1 MKRGSHVPIAN
12 SLPRAIDHVD
22 KSVRAP
28 IKKEAAR
35 SIIPGKNPKPSG
47 KLNRA
52 AYIVSRRAKISSGP
66 DYRQPVF
73 RDFFDLGE
81 LSGLPGLP
89 SSIDAREIGK
99 IARQSG
105 FFS

>member
-1 MKRGSHVPIAN
+1 MNFALH
-12 SLPRAIDHVD
+12 L
-22 KSVRAP
+22 
-28 IKKEAAR
+28 KKEAAR

-52 AYIVSRRAKISSGP
+52 AYIVSRRAKISSVP
-66 DYRQPVF
+66 DFRQPVF
-73 RDFFDLGE
+73 GEFSDLG
-81 LSGLPGLP
+81 SGPDRAALP